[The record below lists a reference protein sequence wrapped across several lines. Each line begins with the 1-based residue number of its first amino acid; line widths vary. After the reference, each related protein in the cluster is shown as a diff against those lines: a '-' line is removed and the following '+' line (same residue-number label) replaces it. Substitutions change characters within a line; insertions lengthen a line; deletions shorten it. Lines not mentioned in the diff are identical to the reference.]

1 MPFLFVGELEMF
13 NLSNVDKNQ
22 VHLLNP
28 LVLAYIGDAVYE
40 LNIRTKVIDK
50 GNIKTSNMHRRSI
63 EYVRAKSQAEAID
76 RIMEKLTEVE
86 LDLVR
91 RARNTHSLTVPKN
104 ADLEDYKKATAL
116 EALIGYLYLKE
127 DYNRVQE
134 IIDWCIE

>member
-1 MPFLFVGELEMF
+1 MF

-40 LNIRTKVIDK
+40 LNIRTKVIDQ
-50 GNIKTSNMHRRSI
+50 GNIKTSNMHKRSI
-63 EYVRAKSQAEAID
+63 EYVRAKAQAEVLD
-76 RIMEKLTEVE
+76 RIIENLTESE
-86 LDLVR
+86 MDLVR

-127 DYNRVQE
+127 DYDRVQQ
-134 IIDWCIE
+134 IIGLCITM

>member
-1 MPFLFVGELEMF
+1 MF

-50 GNIKTSNMHRRSI
+50 GNIKTSNMHRKSI
-63 EYVRAKSQAEAID
+63 EYVRAKSQAEALD
-76 RIMEKLTEVE
+76 RIMEKLTEYEV
-86 LDLVR
+86 DLVR

-104 ADLEDYKKATAL
+104 ADLEEYKKATAL

-127 DYNRVQE
+127 DYGRIQE

>member
-1 MPFLFVGELEMF
+1 MF

-40 LNIRTKVIDK
+40 LNIRTKVINE
-50 GNIKTSNMHRRSI
+50 GNIKTSNMHKKSI
-63 EYVRAKSQAEAID
+63 EYVRAKSQAEALD
-76 RIMEKLTEVE
+76 RIKDNLTEIE

-91 RARNTHSLTVPKN
+91 RARNTHSLTVPRN

-116 EALIGYLYLKE
+116 EALVGYLYLKE
-127 DYNRVQE
+127 DYDRVKE

>member
-1 MPFLFVGELEMF
+1 MF

-50 GNIKTSNMHRRSI
+50 GNIKTSNMHKKSI
-63 EYVRAKSQAEAID
+63 EYVRAKSQAEALDEI
-76 RIMEKLTEVE
+76 IEKLTELE
-86 LDLVR
+86 CDIVR
-91 RARNTHSLTVPKN
+91 RARNTHTLTVPKN
-104 ADLEDYKKATAL
+104 ADLEEYKKATAL

-127 DYNRVQE
+127 DYDRLRE
-134 IIDWCIE
+134 IIAWCIG

>member
-1 MPFLFVGELEMF
+1 MF

-40 LNIRTKVIDK
+40 LNVRTKVIDK

-63 EYVRAKSQAEAID
+63 EYVRAKSQAEALD
-76 RIMEKLTEVE
+76 RIIEKLTELE

-104 ADLEDYKKATAL
+104 ADLEEYKKATAL
-116 EALIGYLYLKE
+116 ESLIGYLYLKE
-127 DYNRVQE
+127 DYTRVQE
-134 IIDWCIE
+134 IIEWCINA

>member
-1 MPFLFVGELEMF
+1 MF

-63 EYVRAKSQAEAID
+63 EYVRAKSQAAALD
-76 RIMEKLTEVE
+76 RIMASLTETE
-86 LDLVR
+86 LDLIR

-104 ADLEDYKKATAL
+104 ADLEEYKKATAL
-116 EALIGYLYLKE
+116 EALVGY
-127 DYNRVQE
+127 DRVQE
-134 IIDWCIE
+134 VIDWCVNV